1 MADSAWPADTVERW
15 PLERLIGYARNAKTH
30 PPEQVARIAA
40 SIREFGWTIPVLVDE
55 AGTLI
60 AGHGR
65 VLAARQLGLSDIPTM
80 VARGWTD
87 AQVKAYRLADN
98 KLTESAWDNDLLALE
113 LRELSEMEFDVS
125 LTGFDEA
132 EVSALSGDGD
142 PVESSGG
149 LAADFLLPPFS
160 VLSARDG
167 WWQSRKRAWIA
178 LGIRSELG
186 RGEAVTYG
194 DSPEITEHRKR
205 GGSIGAIAS
214 NEKGDNGILSS
225 PGKYA
230 AKASPGGSPR
240 PACDYSKSK
249 ARGDGAGKPVKRSGP

>member
-1 MADSAWPADTVERW
+1 MADRAWPADTVERW

-65 VLAARQLGLSDIPTM
+65 VLAARQLGLSDVPTM

-98 KLTESAWDNDLLALE
+98 KLTESAWDTDLLALE
-113 LRELSEMEFDVS
+113 LKELSEMDFDVS
-125 LTGFDEA
+125 LTGFDESDVA
-132 EVSALSGDGD
+132 ALFGDGD

-160 VLSARDG
+160 VLNAREG
-167 WWQSRKRAWIA
+167 WWQARKRAWIA

-186 RGEAVTYG
+186 RGE
-194 DSPEITEHRKR
+194 
-205 GGSIGAIAS
+205 
-214 NEKGDNGILSS
+214 
-225 PGKYA
+225 
-230 AKASPGGSPR
+230 ASPGGSPR